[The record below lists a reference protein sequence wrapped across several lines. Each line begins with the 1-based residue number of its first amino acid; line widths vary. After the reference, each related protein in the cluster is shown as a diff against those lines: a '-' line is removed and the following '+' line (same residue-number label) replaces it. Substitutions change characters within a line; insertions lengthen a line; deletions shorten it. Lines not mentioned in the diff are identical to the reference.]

1 MLLKIILFAFEFFRR
16 LHMLFSLYDFLSHVS
31 DASVFNADFVN
42 LKFHLFVSHNLIKAF
57 NIFQGFFV
65 NYLRLSI

>member
-1 MLLKIILFAFEFFRR
+1 
-16 LHMLFSLYDFLSHVS
+16 MLFSLYDFLSHVS